1 MHIDWIRG
9 PMTGWAGDAI
19 LFFAF
24 EKMPERLPG
33 LERWVHI
40 RARGLE
46 NSPAWGD
53 FKGKPQQVGVF
64 YSPDDPLMPRV
75 ICSGL
80 GPVEKFEIDKI
91 RTATAQA
98 LRRCREMQLARV
110 ILPLMAFE
118 GLPTEPSDCLEEAL
132 MGGLMGLYRYNG
144 YKTRDVD
151 ATDLPEALLIGDEDE
166 IHPSLESLPHYVSA
180 LSSGIGLARDLVS
193 APANIVTPG
202 YLAKSAA
209 EISERYGHRLQVI
222 HFDEARA
229 MGMGA
234 FTAVAQGSRE
244 PAYVIIME
252 HCPPGAAD
260 EPPLV
265 FVGKGITFDTGGIS
279 LKPSD
284 KMEAMKQDMA
294 GAAAVLGTFETLG
307 RLDLR
312 RRLVG
317 IMPCTE
323 NMPGGQAYKPGDVI
337 RSLSGLTIETISTDA
352 EGRMILC
359 DALTYAQ
366 RYKPALLVDLATL
379 TGAALVALGTQVA
392 AIMGNH
398 EILIRKVQEIGMRV
412 GERFWPLP
420 LYDFYFDGIKS
431 EVADFKN
438 AGDRTAGTIIGGIF
452 LKQFVADDVPWVHWD
467 IAGTAW
473 TSKDLT
479 VCPQGGTGF
488 GVRTLVELARQW
500 EDLDIAAG

>member
-1 MHIDWIRG
+1 MQIEWVRG
-9 PMTGWAGDAI
+9 PLEGWVGDAV

-24 EKMPERLPG
+24 EKATERLPG
-33 LERWVHI
+33 LERWI
-40 RARGLE
+40 QMRAKNLE
-46 NSPAWGD
+46 NSEGWSD
-53 FKGKPQQVGVF
+53 FKGKLQQLTVV
-64 YSPDDPLMPRV
+64 YNPEDLQIPRV

-80 GPVEKFEIDKI
+80 GPLEKFEIDKI

-98 LRRCREMQLARV
+98 LRKCRELQLNRV
-110 ILPLMAFE
+110 ILPLIAFE
-118 GLPTEPSDCLEEAL
+118 GLPTARADSLKEAL
-132 MGGLMGLYRYNG
+132 MGGLLGLHRYNG
-144 YKTRDVD
+144 YKTRDVESN
-151 ATDLPEALLIGDEDE
+151 DLPEVLVIGDEDRAQ
-166 IHPSLESLPHYVSA
+166 SALETLPMYTST
-180 LSSGIGLARDLVS
+180 LSSGICMARDLVS
-193 APANIVTPG
+193 APANMVTPG
-202 YLAKSAA
+202 YLAKVAA
-209 EISERYGHRLQVI
+209 EISERHGQSLQVI
-222 HFDEARA
+222 HFDEART

-244 PAYVIIME
+244 PAYMIIME
-252 HCPPGAAD
+252 HCPPGTAD
-260 EPPLV
+260 ERPLV

-294 GAAAVLGTFETLG
+294 GAAAVLGTFEVLG
-307 RLDLR
+307 RLGLQR
-312 RRLVG
+312 RVIG

-323 NMPGGQAYKPGDVI
+323 NMPGGEAYKPGDVI
-337 RSLSGLTIETISTDA
+337 RSLSGLTIEIISTDA

-359 DALTYAQ
+359 DALTLAHQ

-379 TGAALVALGTQVA
+379 TGAALIALGTQVA

-398 EILIRKVQEIGMRV
+398 EPLLRKVQEIGGGV

-438 AGDRTAGTIIGGIF
+438 VGDRTAGTIIGGIF
-452 LKQFVADDVPWVHWD
+452 LKQFVPDEIPWAHWD

-488 GVRTLVELARQW
+488 GVRTLVELVRQW
-500 EDLDIAAG
+500 DGLGITA